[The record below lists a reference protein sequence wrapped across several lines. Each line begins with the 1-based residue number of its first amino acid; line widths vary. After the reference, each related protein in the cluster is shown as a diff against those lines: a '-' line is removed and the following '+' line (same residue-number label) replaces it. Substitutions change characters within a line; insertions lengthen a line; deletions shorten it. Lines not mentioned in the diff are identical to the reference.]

1 MPVPVFCK
9 VPVPLT
15 TPDAVTIPVPPIIA
29 AAGRVIS
36 PEVVAA
42 VALLLTKD
50 PPMLKS
56 SAVVNP
62 FKSTIAPEAIVVA
75 VVVPNASLLPNF
87 NVPVVT
93 VVVPLYVLVPD
104 IVKVPVPAL
113 VTAMEVA
120 VPFSIIPEKT
130 VEVLSPPEVIVSDPL
145 AELVT
150 VPAPAKD
157 PTVSLKP
164 FKSNMPFTVTA
175 LVFVILS
182 AAPNFKVPAEIVV
195 EPV

>member
-1 MPVPVFCK
+1 MP
-9 VPVPLT
+9 LII
-15 TPDAVTIPVPPIIA
+15 PDAVTFPVPPIIA

-42 VALLLTKD
+42 VTLLFTNEPLTVNG
-50 PPMLKS
+50 

-62 FKSTIAPEAIVVA
+62 FKSIIAPDAIVVA
-75 VVVPNASLLPNF
+75 AVVPKASLLPNL
-87 NVPVVT
+87 NVPVLT

-104 IVKVPVPAL
+104 SVKVPVPAL

-120 VPFSIIPEKT
+120 VPFSIIPEKI
-130 VEVLSPPEVIVSDPL
+130 VEVLSPPDVIVSDPL

-182 AAPNFKVPAEIVV
+182 AAPNFKVPTEIVV